1 MRAYSSFAQ
10 LEEKGIHV
18 DEYHFM
24 EQEGAFQ
31 ARLDFKR
38 WGKAKNI
45 LAYFTFED
53 GRKVVASAWNDN
65 DYLGI
70 PEMEE
75 GAVLMLTF
83 KKSKKGKVY
92 LRKVEKKGDGQ

>member
-38 WGKAKNI
+38 WGKAKI
-45 LAYFTFED
+45 FWPTLPLKT
-53 GRKVVASAWNDN
+53 
-65 DYLGI
+65 
-70 PEMEE
+70 
-75 GAVLMLTF
+75 AV
-83 KKSKKGKVY
+83 
-92 LRKVEKKGDGQ
+92 RW